1 MHPGD
6 ARSYTMLPDQQIV
19 SAEQYTSVDND
30 GPTEAELSIEEA
42 VQVVLSHDPE
52 DTSGNEEPCTDPSS
66 SAADSSESAVQ
77 VVPVSLSKIIDQ
89 LHDVQDNCM
98 SRNDLQHITEALG
111 SLIFQAEQQQQHART
126 QTSIVSFFRQ

>member
-1 MHPGD
+1 MG
-6 ARSYTMLPDQQIV
+6 
-19 SAEQYTSVDND
+19 
-30 GPTEAELSIEEA
+30 
-42 VQVVLSHDPE
+42 
-52 DTSGNEEPCTDPSS
+52 GNEEPCTDPSS

-111 SLIFQAEQQQQHART
+111 SLIIQAEQQQQHARRT